1 MILNNNTN
9 FFLVRYSNWLES
21 CIIKNKLIVLK
32 MNRISREEVSKVAQL
47 AKLKLN
53 EEQIDNHAIQI
64 EKILDYINQLEKI
77 DTTNVPCTTRAIE
90 VINNF
95 RSDANVTY
103 KNRDEILNLAPSREN
118 DFFKVPK
125 IIKD

>member
-1 MILNNNTN
+1 M
-9 FFLVRYSNWLES
+9 V
-21 CIIKNKLIVLK
+21 KLIKRPFIK
-32 MNRISREEVSKVAQL
+32 MSRISREEVSKVAKL

-53 EEQIDNHAIQI
+53 DKQIENHSIQI

-77 DTTNVPCTTRAIE
+77 DTNNVPCTTRAIE

-95 RSDANVTY
+95 RSDTTEKY
-103 KNRDEILNLAPSREN
+103 KNRDDILDLAPSRED

-125 IIKD
+125 IIKE